1 MPLLTLVAGLVGSL
15 LAAAPAFGARVT
27 VVPARHVPGQ
37 LVHATGAGFPA
48 GVRGTA
54 RLGGTRVAQFRVGR
68 HGRFSLRYSVPA
80 GQRRGHHLLAVRAG
94 GRRARLHVLIRNRT
108 RTERS
113 LSVALGARRLDLAPY
128 TAAPSATR
136 VVRGWGW
143 PRNVRVRASS
153 GRAVVGRARTT
164 GQGRFSM
171 SVSPSTQPGVHWV
184 VVKAPRRRLA
194 VPFAVTASPPA
205 EPAPAQPPSPSPVP
219 PPGGSAS
226 TDPRIAAAGD
236 IACRPENPV
245 TSVKCRQGPV
255 SNLLMGAGLSA
266 VLPLGDEQYDQ
277 GELANFLRS
286 YEPTWGRVK
295 SISHPAPGNKEY
307 GLGGPDGY
315 FDYFGARAGER
326 TKGYYA
332 FDLGSWRLYSLNSNC
347 AQVACGAGSAQETW
361 LRQDLAGNPRA
372 CQIAYWHHPLFNSGN
387 AGSAGAMRQIWAD
400 LHAAGVDV
408 VLTGHDHHYERFSPQ
423 NAMGVSDLSGPR
435 EFIVGTG
442 GASHASV
449 PTSGPAAHSEVRNY
463 DTFGVLELT
472 LRPTAFEWRF
482 VPEAGRSF
490 SDAGSQDCH

>member
-1 MPLLTLVAGLVGSL
+1 M
-15 LAAAPAFGARVT
+15 
-27 VVPARHVPGQ
+27 
-37 LVHATGAGFPA
+37 
-48 GVRGTA
+48 
-54 RLGGTRVAQFRVGR
+54 
-68 HGRFSLRYSVPA
+68 
-80 GQRRGHHLLAVRAG
+80 
-94 GRRARLHVLIRNRT
+94 
-108 RTERS
+108 
-113 LSVALGARRLDLAPY
+113 
-128 TAAPSATR
+128 
-136 VVRGWGW
+136 
-143 PRNVRVRASS
+143 
-153 GRAVVGRARTT
+153 
-164 GQGRFSM
+164 
-171 SVSPSTQPGVHWV
+171 
-184 VVKAPRRRLA
+184 
-194 VPFAVTASPPA
+194 
-205 EPAPAQPPSPSPVP
+205 
-219 PPGGSAS
+219 
-226 TDPRIAAAGD
+226 
-236 IACRPENPV
+236 

-255 SNLLMGAGLSA
+255 SNLLVGAGLSA

-286 YEPTWGRVK
+286 YDPTWGRVK
-295 SISHPAPGNKEY
+295 SISYPAPGNKEY

-423 NAMGVSDLSGPR
+423 NAMGVSDLRGPR

-449 PTSGPAAHSEVRNY
+449 PTSGPAAHSEIRNY
-463 DTFGVLELT
+463 DTFGVLGMT
-472 LRPTAFEWRF
+472 LRPTGFDWRF
-482 VPEAGRSF
+482 MPEAGRAFADTGTQS
-490 SDAGSQDCH
+490 CH